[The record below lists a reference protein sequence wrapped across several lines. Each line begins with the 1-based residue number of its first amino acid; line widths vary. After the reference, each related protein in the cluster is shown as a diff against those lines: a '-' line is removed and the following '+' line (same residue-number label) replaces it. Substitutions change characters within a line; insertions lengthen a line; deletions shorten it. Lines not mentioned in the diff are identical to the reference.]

1 MSLNSLTIETLS
13 ICTVKES
20 IVLSDYLKP
29 FINENDKEPSWDG
42 FVYIYKDKN
51 CSKENLKGRLAIQVK
66 GKEHKDLTKEEISYS
81 MSTVDLRNYLYDGG
95 VILFVVYLA
104 ENGTKK
110 KIYYCELPPIKLRI
124 LLAEAKEQQTKTIKL
139 KQFPDDNNKKAT
151 IFLNCLENC
160 QKQASFSNATLLSLE
175 EIEKEGLLEGVTV
188 PITAVGIEDP
198 QTALLNNEV
207 YVYAKI
213 KGSAIPQPLEMIPMD
228 MRTYETQAASIKI
241 DEKQFYTQF
250 QRVRSASSTK
260 CILGESFV
268 IQSENSTS
276 PCKITYK
283 NSNKVRVLAK
293 DLDFMLSYLEKGYF
307 LLNGVE
313 MPFDYD
319 GADLSNFNIE
329 EQKER
334 LQTAKNIVKLLDIL
348 NCQKDIDMS
357 TLSTQDWSNLDKLIQ
372 AFVYHEK
379 LTGLNPDLPLIQG
392 LTIGDLR
399 FIICPKKVEGEAGAY
414 YFYDF
419 FKTEIQVSFESQTGE
434 QLPISQYFVLKT
446 SELISVDN
454 LRCDAILPSFKK
466 IEKHK
471 ETFNRANWFML
482 DLISAYDLSCR
493 QEFINTAKDFSEW
506 ILSEDNEDIPLHIK
520 RLNHLQ
526 IIKRIR
532 EFSLDEIREL
542 YLITE
547 DSSATEQ
554 VLVGAYLLL
563 GQQAAA
569 DIHFEKLTSEEK
581 EEFKTFPIYRFSE
594 ND

>member
-51 CSKENLKGRLAIQVK
+51 CSKENLKGRLAVQVK

-334 LQTAKNIVKLLDIL
+334 LQTAKDIVKLLDKITISPL
-348 NCQKDIDMS
+348 LSNKSSPLSENIIFSSMERTQLSEFYKISVFDGTQTVSRVIMIPTENMPEDREKAVVSSVVNDKNCFYRYI
-357 TLSTQDWSNLDKLIQ
+357 
-372 AFVYHEK
+372 AF
-379 LTGLNPDLPLIQG
+379 LL
-392 LTIGDLR
+392 GDN
-399 FIICPKKVEGEAGAY
+399 FIISAL
-414 YFYDF
+414 
-419 FKTEIQVSFESQTGE
+419 ESNE
-434 QLPISQYFVLKT
+434 T
-446 SELISVDN
+446 SENTNAASVKHN
-454 LRCDAILPSFKK
+454 KPIKLPALY
-466 IEKHK
+466 EK
-471 ETFNRANWFML
+471 ML
-482 DLISAYDLSCR
+482 
-493 QEFINTAKDFSEW
+493 
-506 ILSEDNEDIPLHIK
+506 
-520 RLNHLQ
+520 
-526 IIKRIR
+526 
-532 EFSLDEIREL
+532 
-542 YLITE
+542 
-547 DSSATEQ
+547 
-554 VLVGAYLLL
+554 
-563 GQQAAA
+563 
-569 DIHFEKLTSEEK
+569 
-581 EEFKTFPIYRFSE
+581 
-594 ND
+594 